1 MIFLVDGTSIIHAG
15 AQERIVQ
22 IVEQNRCFEIWWKRG
37 AIASICAGPCG
48 RLRRAT
54 RFLSTPVDS
63 RRLGTGAARRDE
75 GVRAGPRASGAACVR
90 RRIDRSRQES
100 TGVEFA
106 RAERSARGQRLR
118 GGSESTL
125 GRPGVRGRVRE
136 GPRTNGKSKCSET
149 RPMGADRKCAEESIA
164 FEGKARSAAKPA
176 ARTRTNRI
184 GRALRVAMPP
194 AERFNTFKS
203 HPYQYLILLH
213 N

>member
-1 MIFLVDGTSIIHAG
+1 M
-15 AQERIVQ
+15 
-22 IVEQNRCFEIWWKRG
+22 
-37 AIASICAGPCG
+37 
-48 RLRRAT
+48 
-54 RFLSTPVDS
+54 
-63 RRLGTGAARRDE
+63 
-75 GVRAGPRASGAACVR
+75 R

-149 RPMGADRKCAEESIA
+149 RPMGAGRKCAEESAA

-184 GRALRVAMPP
+184 GRALRVAMPS

-203 HPYQYLILLH
+203 HPSSNFQSANSGRRSVNAIICSKPFKMDWNRYGIVLQEALEVACRPRYDSHRLARGYRHCPCHGFQDVQRRICRSWRP
-213 N
+213 

>member
-1 MIFLVDGTSIIHAG
+1 ML
-15 AQERIVQ
+15 RL
-22 IVEQNRCFEIWWKRG
+22 R
-37 AIASICAGPCG
+37 CG
-48 RLRRAT
+48 RPRR
-54 RFLSTPVDS
+54 
-63 RRLGTGAARRDE
+63 G
-75 GVRAGPRASGAACVR
+75 
-90 RRIDRSRQES
+90 RQP
-100 TGVEFA
+100 
-106 RAERSARGQRLR
+106 RAERSGRRRADVRRGPSLPGMVTRVHHPRGVTAVFNGNLAMATPEGNSVFV

-149 RPMGADRKCAEESIA
+149 RPMGAGRKCAEESAA

-203 HPYQYLILLH
+203 HPTRISRRSRNREQLGHQMQNPEKTLRAPRRNVLIYLPIYSAPAEE
-213 N
+213 